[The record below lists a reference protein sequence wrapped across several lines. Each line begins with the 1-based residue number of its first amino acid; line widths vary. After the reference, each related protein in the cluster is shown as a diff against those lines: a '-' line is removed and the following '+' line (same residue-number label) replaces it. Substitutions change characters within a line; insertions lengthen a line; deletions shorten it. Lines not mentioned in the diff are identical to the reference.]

1 VAKTQEPEESHT
13 FLTKPEEEWC
23 AVHNLVPAAFK
34 NISEIC
40 MSSACTLAIYE
51 SIRTP
56 STLPFSTIVFV
67 MHFSNI
73 YWKTVQEIFVKGS
86 LLGLCRSSLGSNKA
100 YLVLGS
106 TRRSARYFHTI

>member
-1 VAKTQEPEESHT
+1 MPTCIRTTNTEEPEESHT

-34 NISEIC
+34 NVSEIC

-56 STLPFSTIVFV
+56 SMLP
-67 MHFSNI
+67 
-73 YWKTVQEIFVKGS
+73 
-86 LLGLCRSSLGSNKA
+86 
-100 YLVLGS
+100 
-106 TRRSARYFHTI
+106 